1 MAQLE
6 LQSFQAQNGSFL
18 KGFYSE
24 MNQLELQ
31 GFQAQNASF
40 PYWILLRNGPVGAP
54 KLPGSECFTF
64 LKDFIKKWL
73 SWSSKASRL
82 RMLHF
87 LKDSIINW
95 PVGALN
101 LPNSDR

>member
-1 MAQLE
+1 MVH
-6 LQSFQAQNGSFL
+6 FL
-18 KGFYSE
+18 IGFYEE
-24 MNQLELQ
+24 MAQLELQ

-40 PYWILLRNGPVGAP
+40 SYWILLRNGPVGVP

-82 RMLHF
+82 RMLHV